1 METRKYA
8 TRSPATNGPGSSKSP
23 ILAESPPEAQP
34 MGLDYSFESELDTAG
49 SVGYELPLI
58 LGDEWPA
65 NLPSR
70 QLVNHLVDLFFN
82 CYPNSRRVVHRPTF
96 LSSLLESPSSPRFPY
111 IGLLH
116 AICAAGAVY
125 SSLVTAAPQPVLSN
139 RPAEELFS
147 RKTHTLDG
155 RVLAFDEEQFLLA
168 KYLNMDFANKGEH
181 LLEVVQ
187 GKSKRIESPIWAK
200 DLLNSLPHQFLG
212 NLASRLSVALGLN
225 LSDTM
230 QRPLPSYIR
239 EQLLISPPQS
249 HVDVEL
255 RRNVFWLVY
264 ALQRYHLSVLPA
276 LAFDLSDEDI
286 QQTLPGTL
294 AAFESGPFEVSQEY
308 AQQVDDGQ
316 ERQSQMSP
324 DLFTTH
330 PENLDDFGLYIKSAM
345 MLSRIHILQG
355 RQFRESLDDE
365 EIRNSKELNVL
376 EAIVVSMKSSALKGR
391 FNLMEQ
397 PSSAALSNLYMSHI
411 SPYFATILCHMT
423 IADWSNPGC
432 ESANKSLAAARS
444 ILACTAT
451 LRSTSWDCAR
461 VDKMATLYWCIVGK
475 ILLLALRQAP
485 DSLAP
490 VLRGEILLLR

>member
-1 METRKYA
+1 
-8 TRSPATNGPGSSKSP
+8 
-23 ILAESPPEAQP
+23 
-34 MGLDYSFESELDTAG
+34 
-49 SVGYELPLI
+49 
-58 LGDEWPA
+58 
-65 NLPSR
+65 
-70 QLVNHLVDLFFN
+70 
-82 CYPNSRRVVHRPTF
+82 
-96 LSSLLESPSSPRFPY
+96 
-111 IGLLH
+111 
-116 AICAAGAVY
+116 
-125 SSLVTAAPQPVLSN
+125 
-139 RPAEELFS
+139 
-147 RKTHTLDG
+147 
-155 RVLAFDEEQFLLA
+155 
-168 KYLNMDFANKGEH
+168 
-181 LLEVVQ
+181 
-187 GKSKRIESPIWAK
+187 
-200 DLLNSLPHQFLG
+200 
-212 NLASRLSVALGLN
+212 
-225 LSDTM
+225 M

-294 AAFESGPFEVSQEY
+294 AAFESG
-308 AQQVDDGQ
+308 VDDGQ

-330 PENLDDFGLYIKSAM
+330 PENLDDFGLYIKCM
-345 MLSRIHILQG
+345 CNFIGIHILQG

-411 SPYFATILCHMT
+411 SPFATILCHMT
-423 IADWSNPGC
+423 IADWSNPG
-432 ESANKSLAAARS
+432 SRS